1 VTSDPRAFLA
11 ADHGGATS
19 GAALIGRVGHA
30 WRLLGSVALPAAVGD
45 AAAAALVVERFAAAA
60 PSLATRLG
68 IDPAHVDAIPM
79 VRVRSAA
86 PRTLGVVA
94 ASERALAPLTAAAAR
109 SGWRVVS
116 ASAATTDPLAMTA
129 LLLDPA
135 VDGVLAGAGD
145 PPGADERGA
154 IAELTSLVAAVAAR
168 QPDRLVI
175 LAGGMADSVGA
186 FGDASARDGET
197 LLAPAAREGAAGA
210 PLRELLTELAAPADD
225 ARRAIGAAT
234 ASLAELLDRR
244 IEVIE
249 IGFDGGLRARSAPG
263 GPGEPP
269 STDVAMVPAARL
281 VPADPDDAA
290 VDRVL
295 GWVTTASDRHR
306 LRDRMRELR
315 IAPWSDATGDGMAF
329 RLAALRAAL
338 GRLAEATPEFAAG
351 PPPDLVIA
359 AGGAWSTMTPA
370 SVALAINDVIRR
382 PGATAFAIDHARLL
396 GALGS
401 IPDADERRAVL
412 ADMVDDLL
420 APIGTV
426 VTPAGLRTG
435 RSAGSL
441 VLHAASAGPAVDLHP
456 GGLQV
461 VALPAGTSA
470 VAEFHFRDGVRLGV
484 RGRHFAIEV
493 AGGLAGL
500 MVDLRDVPLRLPD
513 RSDRRRELLDG
524 WQAAV
529 SGPVAR

>member
-11 ADHGGATS
+11 ADQGGATS

-45 AAAAALVVERFAAAA
+45 EAACRLVVERFAAAA
-60 PSLATRLG
+60 PDLATRLD
-68 IDPAHVDAIPM
+68 IAADRFDAIPL
-79 VRVRSAA
+79 VRVRSARA
-86 PRTLGVVA
+86 RTLGVVA
-94 ASERALAPLTAAAAR
+94 ASERALAPLAAAAVR

-154 IAELTSLVAAVAAR
+154 LSELTTLVSAVAAR
-168 QPDRLVI
+168 RSDRLVI
-175 LAGGMADSVGA
+175 LAGAMADAVA
-186 FGDASARDGET
+186 EIGDATARDGET

-210 PLRELLTELAAPADD
+210 PLRELLTEIAFPADD
-225 ARRAIGAAT
+225 ARRAIGAAA

-244 IEVIE
+244 IEVVE
-249 IGFDGGLRARSAPG
+249 IGYDGGLRARAVPG
-263 GPGEPP
+263 GPGEAPLL
-269 STDVAMVPAARL
+269 DVAIVPEARF
-281 VPADPDDAA
+281 VPGDPDDAA

-295 GWVTTASDRHR
+295 GWATMAADRHR

-315 IAPWSDATGDGMAF
+315 ISPWADATGDGMAF
-329 RLAALRAAL
+329 RHAALRAAL
-338 GRLAEATPEFAAG
+338 GRLADATPEFAAG

-359 AGGAWSTMTPA
+359 AGGVWSTMTPA
-370 SVALAINDVIRR
+370 SIALAINDVLRR
-382 PGATAFAIDHARLL
+382 VGATAYAVDHARLL

-401 IPDADERRAVL
+401 IPDPDERRAVL

-426 VTPAGLRTG
+426 VTPSGLRTG

-441 VLHAASAGPAVDLHP
+441 VIHSPAAGAALDLQP

-461 VALPAGTSA
+461 VALPSGTAA
-470 VAEFHFRDGVRLGV
+470 VAEFRFRDGVRLGT
-484 RGRHFAIEV
+484 RGRHFAVEV

-500 MVDLRDVPLRLPD
+500 MLDLRDVPLRLPD

-524 WQAAV
+524 WQTAV
-529 SGPVAR
+529 AGVSAR

>member
-1 VTSDPRAFLA
+1 M
-11 ADHGGATS
+11 
-19 GAALIGRVGHA
+19 
-30 WRLLGSVALPAAVGD
+30 LGSVALPAAVADD
-45 AAAAALVVERFAAAA
+45 AATRLVVERFAAAA
-60 PSLATRLG
+60 PGLAARLG
-68 IDPAHVDAIPM
+68 IDPAHVDAIPA
-79 VRVRSAA
+79 VRVRSAPA
-86 PRTLGVVA
+86 RTLGVVA
-94 ASERALAPLTAAAAR
+94 ASERALAPLAAAAAR

-135 VDGVLAGAGD
+135 VDGVLVGAGD

-154 IAELTSLVAAVAAR
+154 LTELTSLVAAVAAR

-175 LAGGMADSVGA
+175 LAGAMAEGVAA
-186 FGDASARDGET
+186 FGDATARDGET
-197 LLAPAAREGAAGA
+197 LLAPAAHEGAAGA
-210 PLRELLTELAAPADD
+210 PLRELLTEIAFPADD
-225 ARRAIGAAT
+225 ARRAIGAAA

-244 IEVIE
+244 IEVVE
-249 IGFDGGLRARSAPG
+249 IGFDGGLRARSSPG

-269 STDVAMVPAARL
+269 TTDIAIVPEARL

-295 GWVTTASDRHR
+295 GWATMTTDRHR

-338 GRLAEATPEFAAG
+338 GRLADATPEFAAG

-370 SVALAINDVIRR
+370 STALAINDVLRR
-382 PGATAFAIDHARLL
+382 PGATAFALDHARLL

-412 ADMVDDLL
+412 ADMVDDIL

-426 VTPAGLRTG
+426 VTPSGMRTG

-441 VLHAASAGPAVDLHP
+441 VVHGAAPGAAIDLHA

-461 VALPAGTSA
+461 VALPSGSAA
-470 VAEFHFRDGVRLGV
+470 VAEFRFRDGVRLGT
-484 RGRHFAIEV
+484 RGRHFAVEV

-500 MVDLRDVPLRLPD
+500 MVDLRDVPLRLPE

-529 SGPVAR
+529 SGAPSR